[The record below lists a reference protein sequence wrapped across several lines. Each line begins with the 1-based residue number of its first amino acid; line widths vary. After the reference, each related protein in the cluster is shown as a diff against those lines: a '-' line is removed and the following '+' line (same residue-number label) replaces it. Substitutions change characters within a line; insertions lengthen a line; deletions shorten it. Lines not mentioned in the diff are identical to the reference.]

1 MESRTSAPFS
11 TVTPDCDR
19 CLTAAQ
25 VSGLAEDEEVY
36 VWGVMAGSGAPI
48 RATAAEYFDRFVYNE
63 DYARAPEVGVDAVLL
78 SGNALENVSDAYP
91 DARFVDYAFPGL
103 DPELEGFDWCSLKL
117 VFEPWENEWYLVG
130 LVHGEW
136 TT

>member
-1 MESRTSAPFS
+1 M
-11 TVTPDCDR
+11 
-19 CLTAAQ
+19 
-25 VSGLAEDEEVY
+25 
-36 VWGVMAGSGAPI
+36 
-48 RATAAEYFDRFVYNE
+48 YNE
-63 DYARAPEVGVDAVLL
+63 DYARAPEVGVDTVFL